1 MHSKIWAD
9 SSLSFFLSPPS
20 NKIQRQRLSPPFRK
34 KKEKEK
40 VDAAFCTCCI
50 EQDATTTT
58 TRSAREAGAAA
69 VEYCLATCY
78 CYPGDADA
86 GDHRHIALDRSRSQ
100 LPPDDQVLGRDRDR
114 SRCEQNRH
122 EAGRKATGGETEPPL
137 RRSLPVVQGDGS
149 GCRLAAEPY
158 TTDACVHGSSWSRP
172 RRCFDD
178 ACICRLPM
186 PCPRRPSPSRT
197 NEPNAGRRRRKKGT
211 G

>member
-1 MHSKIWAD
+1 MLHRTGCDDDDHEEREGGRSGGCRILPSYLLLLPRRCRCRGPSPHCARS
-9 SSLSFFLSPPS
+9 SSL
-20 NKIQRQRLSPPFRK
+20 
-34 KKEKEK
+34 
-40 VDAAFCTCCI
+40 
-50 EQDATTTT
+50 
-58 TRSAREAGAAA
+58 AAA
-69 VEYCLATCY
+69 
-78 CYPGDADA
+78 A
-86 GDHRHIALDRSRSQ
+86 GRSGS
-100 LPPDDQVLGRDRDR
+100 GGDRDR
-114 SRCEQNRH
+114 ARCEQNRH
-122 EAGRKATGGETEPPL
+122 ETGRKATGGETEPPL

-197 NEPNAGRRRRKKGT
+197 NEPNAGRRRGKKGT